1 VFIIFLLE
9 NRNDPET
16 HSGPQSGLLI
26 QYTYVTQ
33 SRNNFDATNLIEEL
47 RTANIF
53 EISRRAYLSQ
63 KGCFRGWGGGGG
75 MGEVIYSHSH
85 VFCNNG
91 PFLFSGTPQQT
102 CSTVPRQQCVSVPTR
117 VPEEKCFTIPRQQCG
132 TVQKQVP
139 QVQCQQV
146 PREQCTTVP
155 RQQCQSVPRQ
165 QCR

>member
-1 VFIIFLLE
+1 MLP
-9 NRNDPET
+9 D
-16 HSGPQSGLLI
+16 PQSGTVNTTEHI
-26 QYTYVTQ
+26 FFAQ
-33 SRNNFDATNLIEEL
+33 SLNAYHATNLKEKL
-47 RTANIF
+47 RIANIF

-63 KGCFRGWGGGGG
+63 NVCFKGGGVGWG
-75 MGEVIYSHSH
+75 VIYSHSH

-91 PFLFSGTPQQT
+91 SFLFSGTPQQT

-117 VPEEKCFTIPRQQCG
+117 VPEEKCFSIPREQCG